1 LGFATPALLTKMW
14 TGELNTSWALSK
26 RDFTWVGSDTSA
38 RTVMAS
44 GLLGETEAELIS
56 EATRSA
62 WVELEV

>member
-1 LGFATPALLTKMW
+1 MW